1 MMRWRP
7 MRSDDSATAADVAN
21 AIHLSYPEDPFVVRD
36 RLAVYPEGCFVLA
49 DKARLYGYFVAHP
62 WVLGEPPALNSAL
75 GALPEK
81 PDCFY
86 LHDMAL
92 LPFVRGRGFAVEA
105 LDMVVAQARA
115 GDFDTV
121 FLMAV
126 GDAHGFW
133 ERTGFTRYEGYRPDP
148 AKGYGPEAAAYVR
161 PV

>member
-1 MMRWRP
+1 MHWRP
-7 MRSDDSATAADVAN
+7 MRPDDSATAADVAN
-21 AIHLSYPEDPFVVRD
+21 AIHLSYPEDPLVVRD

-49 DKARLYGYFVAHP
+49 DEARLYGYFVCHP

-92 LPFVRGRGFAVEA
+92 LGSVRGQGHALTA
-105 LDMVVAQARA
+105 LDMVLGLARA
-115 GDFDTV
+115 GTFDTV

-133 ERTGFTRYEGYRPDP
+133 ERAGFTRYEAYRPDP
-148 AKGYGPEAAAYVR
+148 AKGYGPEAAAYTRRV
-161 PV
+161 

>member
-1 MMRWRP
+1 MLWRP
-7 MRSDDSATAADVAN
+7 MRSDDAATASDVAN

-36 RLAVYPEGCFVLA
+36 RLSVYPQGCFVLA
-49 DKARLYGYFVAHP
+49 DDTRLYGYFVSHP
-62 WVLGEPPALNSAL
+62 WVLGAPPALDTAL

-92 LPFVRGRGFAVEA
+92 LADVRGQGHA
-105 LDMVVAQARA
+105 LTGLQIVLDLARA
-115 GDFDTV
+115 GGFSTV

-133 ERTGFTRYEGYRPDP
+133 ERTGFTRYEDYRPDP
-148 AKGYGPEAAAYVR
+148 GKGYGPEAAAYIRRV
-161 PV
+161 